1 MRGGQWIVVCLG
13 IFSLP
18 GVASGQQKQEKTGT
32 IQGVIRFTGT
42 IPPAKQLPTGDGG
55 TIEHNDLVVDP
66 KTKGLRWVVV
76 ALEDAPEQPRLKDC
90 ESPVVIDQKD
100 MLFIPRAIAVQHG
113 RPVRFDNSDNIN
125 HSVSIFSTVK
135 ENSLNVFVTAKDP
148 VTKEFAAEKA
158 PLRVGCVLHPS
169 MTAWIYVAPHPWVA
183 VSDEKG
189 AFTIKDVPAGKYKL
203 WLKHPDTGVQERRE
217 VEVRA
222 GKTVK
227 VDVEWKESKPKPK
240 RDPK

>member
-1 MRGGQWIVVCLG
+1 MHGKTGLLLG
-13 IFSLP
+13 LGLFLA
-18 GVASGQQKQEKTGT
+18 VDTASSQEKTGT
-32 IQGVIRFTGT
+32 IHGVVRFTGT

-55 TIEHNDLVVDP
+55 TIDHNDLVVDP
-66 KTKGLRWVVV
+66 KSKGLRWVVA
-76 ALEDAPEQPRLKDC
+76 ALENAPAQPRLKDGD
-90 ESPVVIDQKD
+90 SPVVIDQKD
-100 MLFIPRAIAVQHG
+100 MLFLPRVIAVQHG

-125 HSVSIFSTVK
+125 HSVSIFSAVK

-148 VTKEFAAEKA
+148 VVKDFSAEKA

-189 AFTIKDVPAGKYKL
+189 AFAIKDVPPGKYKL
-203 WLKHPDTGVQERRE
+203 MLRHPDTGLLERRD

-222 GKTVK
+222 GKTVE
-227 VDVEWKESKPKPK
+227 VDVEWKESRPKK
-240 RDPK
+240 AKK